1 MGEKKPPAGGHRNG
15 GNANQHATLNHPAG
29 RSTTSQYGHEQLL
42 DALHHIPADLSRD
55 KWWRILASAKSAGLN
70 EAEVRAWS
78 ATGAS
83 FNERRFA
90 DTWRSLTADAG
101 IGPGTL
107 VSIARQH
114 GWSPDPNAP
123 PPRRLSAAELAQQKA
138 EREAKAA
145 QAAAERRAKADAAA
159 ADARQRL
166 AAAGPADPAHTYL
179 KRKGVAPV
187 PTLRQDGAALVIPF
201 ENHAGT
207 RGVQIITPDGQKLF
221 QRGASFKGCWW
232 WARPPADGVAAPLII
247 ITEGV
252 ADALT
257 VAAAVNEAAVA
268 CALSASNLTAVAGA
282 LRRCWPA
289 AKIIVAADA
298 DEVGRAAAEK
308 AQAADPRLIVR
319 FPSFDRAR

>member
-1 MGEKKPPAGGHRNG
+1 MNLPVATHNPLPGAAEAPPGLDQAREWLAYVKPRPQDQRARVAFALFDGWGDAGEPLFFDWLR
-15 GNANQHATLNHPAG
+15 THPEHDTAREREG
-29 RSTTSQYGHEQLL
+29 RST
-42 DALHHIPADLSRD
+42 
-55 KWWRILASAKSAGLN
+55 WRSAREPGP
-70 EAEVRAWS
+70 V
-78 ATGAS
+78 
-83 FNERRFA
+83 
-90 DTWRSLTADAG
+90 TWRSLGGMAWDAG
-101 IGPGTL
+101 W
-107 VSIARQH
+107 R
-114 GWSPDPNAP
+114 PDKKAQAQ
-123 PPRRLSAAELAQQKA
+123 RRLSAAELARQQA

-166 AAAGPADPAHTYL
+166 AAADPANPAHPYL

-232 WARPPADGVAAPLII
+232 WARPPADGVAAPLLI

-308 AQAADPRLIVR
+308 AQAVDPRLIVR
-319 FPSFDRAR
+319 RPSFDRAR